1 MSIVASLHQTIKVVH
16 RSDSNRSLFSA
27 VVTGL
32 VLALAADAVSA
43 AGSIEGEIETQPLN
57 PVAIIMFL
65 VFVAATLGISY
76 WASRRTQTSE
86 DFYTAGGEI
95 TGLQNGTAIAGDF
108 MSAASFLGITGL
120 LYLGGY
126 DALVLAIGA
135 FAGWP
140 IMLFLLAKRVR
151 NLGSFTFTDVVS
163 MRLDRKPIR
172 LVAIMGTIVVVL
184 LYLIAQM
191 VGAGKLIQLLFGL
204 PYEVAV
210 ISVSILVLAYV
221 TFGGMLATT
230 WVQIV
235 KAVLLLIG
243 VTITAFLVMVQAGF
257 SFDTLLLAATENHPQ
272 GKAILAPGVLFDD
285 PIQIAT
291 IMVSMLFGVLG
302 LPHILMRLFTVPTMQ
317 EAKKSVFYASIFMGY
332 FYLTLLIIGFGSI
345 MMVYNNPEFFDS
357 NGKLFGGT
365 NMVAIHLASAVG
377 GDLLTGFMSAVT
389 FATILAVV
397 AGLTVSGAAAISHD
411 LYAEVLCDGKPDPRK
426 ELNLTRITTVVIGV
440 IAVFLGILFQ
450 KENVAFIATMP
461 MVVAASV
468 NFPILFFSLF
478 WQGLTTR
485 GAILGALVGL
495 VSSVALIVIGPQVW
509 VSVLGFEEA
518 LFPYNY
524 PALFTMPLAM
534 MTTWFFSVSD
544 KSARAEIDRANYHE
558 LLIRSEYGP
567 EDGEL
572 AVAKH

>member
-1 MSIVASLHQTIKVVH
+1 MSRLQKTGQVAGAMLMLLVSTP
-16 RSDSNRSLFSA
+16 A
-27 VVTGL
+27 
-32 VLALAADAVSA
+32 VLA
-43 AGSIEGEIETQPLN
+43 AGAIEGEIERQPLN

-65 VFVAATLGISY
+65 VFVAITLGISY
-76 WASRRTQTSE
+76 WASRRTQTSK
-86 DFYTAGGEI
+86 DFYTAGGDI

-120 LYLGGY
+120 MFVGGF

-140 IMLFLLAKRVR
+140 IMMFLLAKRVR

-163 MRLDRKPIR
+163 MRLDRRPIR
-172 LVAIMGTIVVVL
+172 IVAILGTIVVVL

-191 VGAGKLIQLLFGL
+191 VGAGKLIELLFGL

-210 ISVSILVLAYV
+210 ISVSVLVLAYV

-235 KAVLLLIG
+235 KAVLLLTG
-243 VTITAFLVMVQAGF
+243 VTIIAFLVLMKTGF
-257 SFDTLLLAATENHPQ
+257 SIDTLFAEAAANHPK
-272 GKAILAPGVLFDD
+272 GEAILSPGVLFND
-285 PIQIAT
+285 PIQITT
-291 IMVSMLFGVLG
+291 IMVSMLFGILG
-302 LPHILMRLFTVPTMQ
+302 LPHILMRLFTVPSMQ
-317 EAKKSVFYASIFMGY
+317 EAKKSVFYASLFMGY
-332 FYLTLLIIGFGSI
+332 FYLALIVVGFGTVI
-345 MMVYNNPEFFDS
+345 FLYNNPAFFSAD
-357 NGKLFGGT
+357 GKLFGGT
-365 NMVAIHLASAVG
+365 NMAAIHLASAVG
-377 GDLLTGFMSAVT
+377 GDLLTGFMSAVS

-411 LYAEVLCDGKPDPRK
+411 LYAEVLCDGEPDSRK
-426 ELNLTRITTVVIGV
+426 ELQLTRLTTVAIGV
-440 IAVFLGILFQ
+440 IAVLLGILFQ
-450 KENVAFIATMP
+450 NENVAFIATMP

-468 NFPILFFSLF
+468 NFPILFLSLF
-478 WQGLTTR
+478 WSGLTTR

-495 VSSVALIVIGPQVW
+495 VSSVGLIVVGPQVW

-524 PALFTMPLAM
+524 PALFTMPLAIL
-534 MTTWFFSVSD
+534 TTWIVSVSD
-544 KSARAEIDRANYHE
+544 SSARGQIDRKNYHE

-567 EDGEL
+567 DDGEL
-572 AVAKH
+572 EVAKH